1 MVNNDNK
8 KQLDGA
14 QLAILANR
22 FEGISSKMGN
32 TLLRTGR
39 SGVLNRAKDF
49 SCCILTS
56 DHQLLAVAESLPI
69 HVLSGPDIMAASMV
83 DFHPNL
89 KKGDAFLHNSPYHG
103 CSHPADHT
111 IIMPVIDDDGVHHF
125 TLLAKAHQADIGNSI
140 PTTYHGTARDVY
152 EEGALIFPAVQVLKN
167 YETIDDI
174 IRMCKMRIR
183 VPEQWY
189 GDFLAMLGSTLIG
202 ERELLALGKEVGWD
216 TLHS

>member
-1 MVNNDNK
+1 MVNTDNT

-83 DFHPNL
+83 NFHPNL
-89 KKGDAFLHNSPYHG
+89 KKGDAFLG
-103 CSHPADHT
+103 
-111 IIMPVIDDDGVHHF
+111 
-125 TLLAKAHQADIGNSI
+125 
-140 PTTYHGTARDVY
+140 
-152 EEGALIFPAVQVLKN
+152 
-167 YETIDDI
+167 
-174 IRMCKMRIR
+174 
-183 VPEQWY
+183 
-189 GDFLAMLGSTLIG
+189 
-202 ERELLALGKEVGWD
+202 
-216 TLHS
+216 

>member
-1 MVNNDNK
+1 MINK
-8 KQLDGA
+8 KKKHLDGG

-22 FEGISSKMGN
+22 FEGVSSKMGN

-56 DHQLLAVAESLPI
+56 DHKLLSVAESLPI

-83 DFHPNL
+83 EFLKKL

-111 IIMPVIDDDGVHHF
+111 IIMPVIDDD
-125 TLLAKAHQADIGNSI
+125 LS
-140 PTTYHGTARDVY
+140 
-152 EEGALIFPAVQVLKN
+152 LIH
-167 YETIDDI
+167 I
-174 IRMCKMRIR
+174 
-183 VPEQWY
+183 
-189 GDFLAMLGSTLIG
+189 
-202 ERELLALGKEVGWD
+202 
-216 TLHS
+216 